1 METMR
6 PDKQNI
12 PAHKAPAIFE
22 LASQYASASLE
33 RYSMAELETAAE
45 EAGIPAEYIPQAIAE
60 IQAKNTK
67 KQIIKQNIRQWTRKW
82 LLIGSIVIIG
92 SIGWS
97 IATYN
102 AITNQKIQVEAAWAQ
117 VENQRQRRAD
127 LIPQLVKVTQTY
139 TTHESTLVTAL
150 IEARQAYLEA
160 RSLEQQ
166 QDAIE
171 KIDQA
176 INQFQTYA
184 LNHSAL
190 KSSQLYSNLQYEI
203 TGTENRLAVERM
215 RYNQAI
221 QSFQQQLQGFPNAVI
236 AELSRFESKPFL
248 TAD

>member
-1 METMR
+1 MN
-6 PDKQNI
+6 PNKQNI
-12 PAHKAPAIFE
+12 PASEAPAIFE
-22 LASQYASASLE
+22 LASQYASADLE
-33 RYSMAELETAAE
+33 RYSMAELKAAAA

-67 KQIIKQNIRQWTRKW
+67 KQIKKQNIRQWTRKW
-82 LLIGSIVIIG
+82 LLISSIAIIG

-139 TTHESTLVTAL
+139 TTHESILVAAL

-160 RSLEQQ
+160 RNLEQQ
-166 QDAIE
+166 QDATE

-184 LNHSAL
+184 LNHSTL
-190 KSSQLYSNLQYEI
+190 KSSQLFINLQYEI

-215 RYNQAI
+215 RYNQAV

-236 AELSRFESKPFL
+236 AKLSGFDSKPFL
-248 TAD
+248 KAD

>member
-1 METMR
+1 MR
-6 PDKQNI
+6 PDKQSI
-12 PAHKAPAIFE
+12 PANEAPAIFE
-22 LASQYASASLE
+22 LASQYASANLE
-33 RYSMAELETAAE
+33 RYSLAELEAAAE
-45 EAGIPAEYIPQAIAE
+45 EAGISAEYIPQAIAE
-60 IQAKNTK
+60 IQAKNIK
-67 KQIIKQNIRQWTRKW
+67 KEKKRQYIRRWTSQW
-82 LLIGSIVIIG
+82 LMIGSIAIMGGV
-92 SIGWS
+92 GWS
-97 IATYN
+97 ITTYN
-102 AITNQKIQVEAAWAQ
+102 AITDRQIQVEAAWAQ

-150 IEARQAYLEA
+150 IEARQAYLVA

-176 INQFQTYA
+176 IDQFQTYA

-190 KSSQLYSNLQYEI
+190 QSSQLYINLQYEI

-215 RYNQAI
+215 RYNQAV
-221 QSFQQQLQGFPNAVI
+221 QSFQQQLQGFPNAIV
-236 AELSRFESKPFL
+236 AKLSGFESKPFL